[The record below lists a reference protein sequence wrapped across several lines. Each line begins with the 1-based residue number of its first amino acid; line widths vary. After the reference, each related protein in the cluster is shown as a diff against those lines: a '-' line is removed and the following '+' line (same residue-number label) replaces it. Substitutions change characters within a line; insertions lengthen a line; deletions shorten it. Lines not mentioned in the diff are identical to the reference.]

1 MINPKEFLE
10 KLGKIV
16 KPKGFLYIEVP
27 STQILG
33 NLKDAAIYGRQIIH
47 VHLNHFMASTLNYA
61 CSQLDFYPVKVIDDL
76 NNNYPVL
83 RALYVKQSSNSRVR
97 DVFQGQID
105 IRETFFD
112 KSIDSLIKSLNSD
125 CGAIVLWGAGHDL
138 FQLIRSYPKFVK
150 YEKLILVDRS
160 PLKITKDF
168 FGLKIHDP
176 STLNFDNV
184 SEIFITPSES
194 ILKIDIQKDIEENC
208 PNHIKISFLF
218 N

>member
-1 MINPKEFLE
+1 M
-10 KLGKIV
+10 
-16 KPKGFLYIEVP
+16 
-27 STQILG
+27 
-33 NLKDAAIYGRQIIH
+33 
-47 VHLNHFMASTLNYA
+47 
-61 CSQLDFYPVKVIDDL
+61 
-76 NNNYPVL
+76 
-83 RALYVKQSSNSRVR
+83 
-97 DVFQGQID
+97 
-105 IRETFFD
+105 
-112 KSIDSLIKSLNSD
+112 
-125 CGAIVLWGAGHDL
+125 
-138 FQLIRSYPKFVK
+138 FQLIRRYPKFVK

-176 STLNFDNV
+176 STLNFDNL